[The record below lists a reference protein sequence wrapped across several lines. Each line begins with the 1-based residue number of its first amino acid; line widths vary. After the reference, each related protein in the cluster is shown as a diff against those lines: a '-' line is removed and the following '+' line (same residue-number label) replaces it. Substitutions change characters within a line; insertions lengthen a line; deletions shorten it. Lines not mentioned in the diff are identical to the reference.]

1 MDRVKIFSFNFN
13 FFYPIPLAISLLL
26 LRRLLEK
33 LCYEPVGVKLGIKQ
47 PIDLKKDIY
56 PKKTATISD
65 WMSTSHVYNLSKY
78 LDFSSEN
85 FYRQKSL
92 KTNKLEKFCKSCW
105 NHTFYTYCVIHGM
118 KILWDKSW
126 FWDISECW
134 ADFPQQDI
142 TNEIWL
148 YYVVNLAF
156 YWSLLITI
164 VLGVRR
170 KDFHENLVHHS
181 VAILLIYISLTLNAF
196 RIGTII
202 LVVLSVSDI
211 FLESAKIA
219 KYLNRVDICNICF
232 GLFTVAWIASRLV
245 VFPFWILRNTLFDV
259 PKLLSRSLAY
269 YILNSLLLSLSILNI
284 FWSVM
289 IFRALCKALNKGEL
303 EDSRSDSEGDS

>member
-245 VFPFWILRNTLFDV
+245 VFPFWILPHYLT
-259 PKLLSRSLAY
+259 SQSY
-269 YILNSLLLSLSILNI
+269 YRDPWPTIY
-284 FWSVM
+284 
-289 IFRALCKALNKGEL
+289 
-303 EDSRSDSEGDS
+303 